1 MTAMATP
8 KRYLVPVD
16 FSRGS
21 DKAFDHALKLA
32 RESRAKLIA
41 LHVVPVEMVYS
52 PIADQFDLYDLMER
66 ETRENFR
73 KFLKRKRLQPK
84 DCELALARGTDFGRV
99 IARQAKRLRASMI
112 IMGSHGRTGLHRF
125 LLGSVAER
133 TLRYASCP
141 VLIVKK

>member
-1 MTAMATP
+1 MATV

-66 ETRENFR
+66 EMRENFR

-133 TLRYASCP
+133 TLRYATCP

>member
-1 MTAMATP
+1 MATL

>member
-1 MTAMATP
+1 MATV

-32 RESRAKLIA
+32 RESGAKLIA

-52 PIADQFDLYDLMER
+52 PIGDQFDLYGLMER
-66 ETRENFR
+66 EARENFR
-73 KFLKRKRLQPK
+73 KLLRRKRLQPK
-84 DCELALARGTDFGRV
+84 DCELALARGTDFGSV
-99 IARQAKRLRASMI
+99 IARQAKRLRATMI

-141 VLIVKK
+141 VLIVKN